1 MNFTW
6 SHHCPQAPSVC
17 LWGLQVRGTGPRG
30 PGESEMET
38 RGRGDA
44 GTWQRPPACPHP
56 APSAA
61 AIHTTHRLRLVPLPT
76 CPALGPWA
84 PCCLLQATTSL
95 QEPGKPAFHL
105 WPASSL
111 TECPPSVQSC
121 SSRGTISPQSK
132 PRPPQSLQHPGRSRL
147 GSSQAQLSLIIPHDF
162 RPLRSAWPGLAC
174 TTGGSTCGHFCK
186 GRGLPLQLSLLQGPR
201 SSVRSARLQT
211 QLHTGFRQARK
222 MKQTEGHVCPAPP

>member
-38 RGRGDA
+38 RGQGDA

-76 CPALGPWA
+76 CPALGPRA

-95 QEPGKPAFHL
+95 QEPGEPAPCQL
-105 WPASSL
+105 PDRTPSL
-111 TECPPSVQSC
+111 RAELLCP
-121 SSRGTISPQSK
+121 G
-132 PRPPQSLQHPGRSRL
+132 HH
-147 GSSQAQLSLIIPHDF
+147 LSLIQAPSS
-162 RPLRSAWPGLAC
+162 PVPMASWQEVGKQPG
-174 TTGGSTCGHFCK
+174 
-186 GRGLPLQLSLLQGPR
+186 
-201 SSVRSARLQT
+201 SARP
-211 QLHTGFRQARK
+211 HHSR
-222 MKQTEGHVCPAPP
+222 